1 MIIRRTLPGG
11 FQRPFY
17 LSEIP
22 IGLPRHCRV
31 LCVEVLITL
40 QSCHLWP
47 HIITYPSK
55 TFIPHHSESTIVVG
69 ASNSTW
75 PHPCGIGGGVEK
87 AWNLNMEAERRGEER
102 SVQGFIHLT
111 HEDEWNEGPVTV
123 AFYNLSLIK
132 KAETVQVHFTLGGE
146 GPKGPKKL
154 SWVKKCTWIPTWQI
168 VNNVS
173 CFMVFLNLH

>member
-55 TFIPHHSESTIVVG
+55 TFIPHHSESTTVVG

-75 PHPCGIGGGVEK
+75 PHPCGIEGGVEK
-87 AWNLNMEAERRGEER
+87 AWNQHGGREARKGEERRGG
-102 SVQGFIHLT
+102 VQAFIHFT
-111 HEDEWNEGPVTV
+111 HEDEWNEGHITV
-123 AFYNLSLIK
+123 AFYDLSLVE
-132 KAETVQVHFTLGGE
+132 KAETVQVHVGR
-146 GPKGPKKL
+146 
-154 SWVKKCTWIPTWQI
+154 WRA
-168 VNNVS
+168 
-173 CFMVFLNLH
+173 